1 LKLAKI
7 FNQYDTKEQVLQLF
21 DHPNIEI
28 RIEAIE
34 LVSPLGFFEA
44 TSLLQN
50 GIRERSTERSLLFL
64 KWVKN
69 VYQNRYPFCIGIS
82 NHEIYDIRKSAEVIM
97 HTIDPED
104 TYTIYIS

>member
-64 KWVKN
+64 KWVKK
-69 VYQNRYPFCIGIS
+69 CIPKQIS
-82 NHEIYDIRKSAEVIM
+82 LLYWNF
-97 HTIDPED
+97 
-104 TYTIYIS
+104 

>member
-34 LVSPLGFFEA
+34 LVSPLDFEA

-50 GIRERSTERSLLFL
+50 GIRERSTEDHCYF
-64 KWVKN
+64 
-69 VYQNRYPFCIGIS
+69 
-82 NHEIYDIRKSAEVIM
+82 
-97 HTIDPED
+97 
-104 TYTIYIS
+104 